1 MSFGA
6 MPVWQA
12 LLLIAGAAAAAV
24 WLFRMKIR
32 PPRVHVPSL
41 LLWRRVFDQVRELT
55 WWERIRRAVSLA
67 ATVALAIALALAVT
81 RPGPRLTAAS
91 RGRTLIVLDSSWS
104 MLAESGGGTR
114 WERAVRQARALAASS
129 GGEEVALAT
138 TADGLVEGPTSD
150 LALIETAIDR
160 LAPSGGEGAPW
171 PRVAGTDSVHF
182 FTDGAVDTA
191 AAPGVIVHSV
201 YEAVPNVAI
210 TAFAAR
216 AATSGISSGEAF
228 LEIVNYAAR
237 PQDVRVSLI
246 RGTVT
251 LFDQPVPIAAGE
263 AVRQFVP
270 LQMSGGARLVARVR
284 APDNALAID
293 DEAVAWMPGVDP
305 LAVTV
310 VADAPGPLADL
321 LQRDPAI
328 RASFVKPA
336 DYKPG
341 REDVVIFDRTIPAQ
355 APARPALFIAPPA
368 AGWLG
373 TPASEEKAP
382 RWLEPDAHPVLAGV
396 DPLTID
402 VRRARGYDGQG
413 LVPIARS
420 ERGTPLV
427 SVIDARDRRAV
438 ILGFAIGDSNL
449 ATAPAFP
456 VIVGNA
462 IEWLGRPSYGMLR
475 RPGPVELP
483 GSTSAL
489 TAPDGTPVSLSHAG
503 DRVVARLTQ
512 PGLYQVDAGG
522 SRGVIGVNVGDPA
535 VSNLMRTSLPNEGRR
550 PAGGGGGSGRPW
562 WMYAVGFAFVLAAV
576 EWWTWQRRIT
586 V

>member
-6 MPVWQA
+6 MAAWQA

-32 PPRVHVPSL
+32 PPRVQVPTL
-41 LLWRRVFDQVRELT
+41 LLWRRVLDQVRELT
-55 WWERIRRAVSLA
+55 WWERIRRAVSLV
-67 ATVALAIALALAVT
+67 ATVVLAVALALAAT

-104 MLAESGGGTR
+104 MLAETASGTR
-114 WERAVRQARALAASS
+114 WERAVRQARALAAAS

-171 PRVAGTDSVHF
+171 PRVAGTDAVHF
-182 FTDGAVDTA
+182 FTDGAVETVT
-191 AAPGVIVHSV
+191 APGVIVHPV
-201 YEAVPNVAI
+201 YEAAPNVAI

-216 AATSGISSGEAF
+216 AATTGISAGEAF
-228 LEIVNYAAR
+228 LEIVNYASR
-237 PQDVRVSLI
+237 PQDVRVALT

-270 LQMSGGARLVARVR
+270 LQMTGGARLVARVS
-284 APDNALAID
+284 APENALAID
-293 DEAVAWMPGVDP
+293 DQAVAWIAGVDP
-305 LAVTV
+305 LLVTV
-310 VADAPGPLADL
+310 VTEAPGPLADL
-321 LQRDPAI
+321 LQRDPAV

-336 DYKPG
+336 EYKPG
-341 REDVVIFDRTIPAQ
+341 REELVIFDRTVPAQ
-355 APARPALFIAPPA
+355 APTRPALFIAPPPA
-368 AGWLG
+368 AWLG
-373 TPASEEKAP
+373 NQTAEEKSPKWLAP
-382 RWLEPDAHPVLAGV
+382 EPHPVLAGV
-396 DPLTID
+396 DPLTIE
-402 VRRARGYDGQG
+402 VRRAHAYEGQG
-413 LVPIARS
+413 LVAIARS

-427 SVIDARDRRAV
+427 SVVDASDRRAV
-438 ILGFAIGDSNL
+438 VLGFAIGDSNL
-449 ATAPAFP
+449 PTAPAFP
-456 VIVGNA
+456 VVIGNA
-462 IEWLGRPSYGMLR
+462 IEWLARPSYGMLR

-489 TAPDGTPVSLSHAG
+489 TGPDGTSVPLSRAG

-522 SRGVIGVNVGDPA
+522 SHGVIGVNVGDPA
-535 VSNLMRTSLPNEGRR
+535 VSNLMRTSLPNDGRAA
-550 PAGGGGGSGRPW
+550 AGSGRGSGRPW
-562 WMYAVGFAFVLAAV
+562 WMYAVGLAFALAAV